1 MPAGN
6 SAGAESRRQL
16 ALGNTRAQSSAEVG
30 LAPREVRQVDLP
42 AGQHGI
48 DQRRRVG
55 ASRRARLVGWSIRRY
70 ESMTRHVSR
79 LTARIRAELRNGD
92 LVERSVWGV
101 FAIAVGGFQ
110 AVEVSQAPFSRWFVA
125 AAFLVLAASQLPVA
139 ALVWV
144 RLLATAVTATT
155 GALLTMVLGFMV
167 GRSEAA
173 GSSQELGALMIALL
187 IAAVGGGWTE
197 IRLHRAQVRDATTAA
212 HLARRRHDELLTA
225 AEYRSA
231 RSWRNRAV
239 RRLAAGR
246 ADIATAATGASRD
259 GDQEKPQGRY
269 PR

>member
-1 MPAGN
+1 MPAGD
-6 SAGAESRRQL
+6 SADAEARRQL
-16 ALGNTRAQSSAEVG
+16 ALADAHVQAAAALG
-30 LAPREVRQVDLP
+30 LAPGKVRPVDLP

-70 ESMTRHVSR
+70 KSMTRHVSR
-79 LTARIRAELRNGD
+79 LAARIRAELRTGD

-101 FAIAVGGFQ
+101 FAIAVGGLQ
-110 AVEVSQAPFSRWFVA
+110 TVEWSQAPFSRWFVA
-125 AAFLVLAASQLPVA
+125 AACLVLAAAQLPVA

-155 GALLTMVLGFMV
+155 GALLTVVLGFMV

-173 GSSQELGALMIALL
+173 GSSQELGALIIALL

-225 AEYRSA
+225 AENRSA

-246 ADIATAATGASRD
+246 ADMATTATEAPRD
-259 GDQEKPQGRY
+259 GDQEKSRGRH